1 MNELVERLR
10 KDNSPVIFRCGDL
23 ENLDIDKRIMN
34 ILLSEALKKG
44 WIDKI
49 YDDIYVLGKEFRKS
63 YISEYVLAQMF
74 EPQSYVSTNY
84 VLYES
89 NWIVDGITVV
99 TCVTN
104 NEKKIIDTEKYGS
117 FYYEKIDYQNSA
129 GIYWNENESGKYR
142 KASPLRA
149 LCDLIYLRDD
159 NLYENIEYLTEYLR
173 IPYSLLKNEVKK
185 EEIDELSQ
193 GIKKKN
199 ISIFLDS
206 LKKEL
211 F

>member
-1 MNELVERLR
+1 MNELVRILREDNFPALFRLNDLSILKYKKEEIIR
-10 KDNSPVIFRCGDL
+10 MFEEAIKNNWLDNVYEDIF
-23 ENLDIDKRIMN
+23 
-34 ILLSEALKKG
+34 A
-44 WIDKI
+44 
-49 YDDIYVLGKEFRKS
+49 LGKEYRKT
-63 YISEYVLAQMF
+63 YISEYVLAQIL
-74 EPQSYVSTNY
+74 EPKSYVSTNY

-104 NEKKIIDTEKYGS
+104 KEKKMIDTEKYGS
-117 FYYEKIDYQNSA
+117 FYYEKIDCQDSA

-149 LCDLIYLRDD
+149 LCDLVYLRNDD
-159 NLYENIEYLTEYLR
+159 LYENMEYLTEYLR
-173 IPYSLLKNEVKK
+173 IPYSLLKNEVRK
-185 EEIDELSQ
+185 EEIDELRQ
-193 GIKKKN
+193 GIN
-199 ISIFLDS
+199 IRNVNVFLDN